1 MRRLCGTLLCA
12 ALLWLLCLPA
22 AAAPAE
28 STESAKSAKPADT
41 AQLYAQQ
48 LSASGGDALTERLPA
63 DARALLEEL
72 QVDVSR
78 PESFTGLSAN
88 AVLSMLTGLLHTQK
102 NGLLQAAA
110 SLAAVVLLCAMLSGL
125 EEAAERPSLRQ
136 TYHTVTVLAAGG
148 LLLSPITA
156 LMVQVQ
162 QAAQSAGVFMLSFVP
177 VYAGILSAGGSA
189 AAALSYQT
197 TLLAAAELL
206 VQLCRT
212 ALLPVLSVSLAM
224 GCTGAVADGFCL
236 ESFSAALHKAVLWVL
251 SLLATVFSGVLS
263 VQQMVAAAGDT
274 LGRRAMKFSISSFV
288 PVVGGRP
295 QRGLHHCAGLRRAAA
310 FHGGVLRRGGYG
322 AHGAAAAGGLPG
334 LEHLPAACR
343 QCGGTV
349 PAGGAGEAVPHGG
362 GQCAGADRCA
372 GGFCPADD
380 RLHFGDRIY
389 GKGGMNDGC
398 NTPLG
403 AADLYGGGA
412 VHAAQPPLSG

>member
-1 MRRLCGTLLCA
+1 MRRLCGALLCV

-28 STESAKSAKPADT
+28 STESAKSAKSAKPADT

-48 LSASGGDALTERLPA
+48 LSASGGDTLTERLPA

-88 AVLSMLTGLLHTQK
+88 AVLSMLAGLLHTQK

-224 GCTGAVADGFCL
+224 GCTGAVVDGFCL

-288 PVVGGRP
+288 PVVGGALSEAYTTVL
-295 QRGLHHCAGLRRAAA
+295 GCAGLLRSTVGCFGVVATVLTVLPPLVACLAWSICLQLAGSAAA
-310 FHGGVLRRGGYG
+310 LFRLVALEKLCRTVVGSVRVLIAVLAVFALLMIASTSVIVFTGK
-322 AHGAAAAGGLPG
+322 AG
-334 LEHLPAACR
+334 
-343 QCGGTV
+343 
-349 PAGGAGEAVPHGG
+349 
-362 GQCAGADRCA
+362 
-372 GGFCPADD
+372 
-380 RLHFGDRIY
+380 
-389 GKGGMNDGC
+389 
-398 NTPLG
+398 
-403 AADLYGGGA
+403 
-412 VHAAQPPLSG
+412 

>member
-1 MRRLCGTLLCA
+1 MRRLCGALLCV

-28 STESAKSAKPADT
+28 SAESAKSAKSAKPADT

-48 LSASGGDALTERLPA
+48 LSASGGDTLTERLPA

-88 AVLSMLTGLLHTQK
+88 AVLSMLAGLLHTQK

-212 ALLPVLSVSLAM
+212 ALLPVLSVSLTM

-288 PVVGGRP
+288 PVVGGALSEAYTTVL
-295 QRGLHHCAGLRRAAA
+295 GCAGLLRSTVGCFGVVATVLTVLPPLVACLAWSICLQLAGSAAA
-310 FHGGVLRRGGYG
+310 LFRLVALEKLCRTVVGSVRVLIAVLAVFALLMIVSTSVIVFTGK
-322 AHGAAAAGGLPG
+322 AG
-334 LEHLPAACR
+334 
-343 QCGGTV
+343 
-349 PAGGAGEAVPHGG
+349 
-362 GQCAGADRCA
+362 
-372 GGFCPADD
+372 
-380 RLHFGDRIY
+380 
-389 GKGGMNDGC
+389 
-398 NTPLG
+398 
-403 AADLYGGGA
+403 
-412 VHAAQPPLSG
+412 

>member
-28 STESAKSAKPADT
+28 SAKSAEPADT

-48 LSASGGDALTERLPA
+48 LSASGGDTLTERLPA
-63 DARALLEEL
+63 DTRALLEEL

-88 AVLSMLTGLLHTQK
+88 AVLSMLAGLLHTQK

-288 PVVGGRP
+288 PVVGGALSEAYTTVL
-295 QRGLHHCAGLRRAAA
+295 GCAGLLRSTVGCFGVVATVLTVLPPLVACLAWSICLQLAGSAAA
-310 FHGGVLRRGGYG
+310 LFRLAALEKLCRTVVGSVRVLIAVLAVFALLMIVSTSVIVFTGK
-322 AHGAAAAGGLPG
+322 AG
-334 LEHLPAACR
+334 
-343 QCGGTV
+343 
-349 PAGGAGEAVPHGG
+349 
-362 GQCAGADRCA
+362 
-372 GGFCPADD
+372 
-380 RLHFGDRIY
+380 
-389 GKGGMNDGC
+389 
-398 NTPLG
+398 
-403 AADLYGGGA
+403 
-412 VHAAQPPLSG
+412 

>member
-28 STESAKSAKPADT
+28 STESAKPADT

-88 AVLSMLTGLLHTQK
+88 AVLSMLAGLLHTQK

-288 PVVGGRP
+288 PVVGGALSEAYTTVL
-295 QRGLHHCAGLRRAAA
+295 GCAGLLRSTVGCFGVVATVLTVLPPLVACLAWSICLQLAGSAAA
-310 FHGGVLRRGGYG
+310 LFRLVALEKLCRTVVGSVRVLIAVLAVFALLMIVSTSVIVFTGK
-322 AHGAAAAGGLPG
+322 AG
-334 LEHLPAACR
+334 
-343 QCGGTV
+343 
-349 PAGGAGEAVPHGG
+349 
-362 GQCAGADRCA
+362 
-372 GGFCPADD
+372 
-380 RLHFGDRIY
+380 
-389 GKGGMNDGC
+389 
-398 NTPLG
+398 
-403 AADLYGGGA
+403 
-412 VHAAQPPLSG
+412 

>member
-28 STESAKSAKPADT
+28 SAKSAEPADT

-48 LSASGGDALTERLPA
+48 LSASGGDTLTERLPA
-63 DARALLEEL
+63 DTRALLEEL

-88 AVLSMLTGLLHTQK
+88 AVLSMLAGLLRTQK

-110 SLAAVVLLCAMLSGL
+110 SLVAVVLLCAMLSGL

-288 PVVGGRP
+288 PVVGGALSEAYTTVL
-295 QRGLHHCAGLRRAAA
+295 GCAGLLRSTVGCFGVVATVLTVLPPLVACLAWSICLQLAGSAAA
-310 FHGGVLRRGGYG
+310 LFRLAALEKLCRTVVGSVRVLIAVLAVFALLMIVSTSVIVFTGK
-322 AHGAAAAGGLPG
+322 AG
-334 LEHLPAACR
+334 
-343 QCGGTV
+343 
-349 PAGGAGEAVPHGG
+349 
-362 GQCAGADRCA
+362 
-372 GGFCPADD
+372 
-380 RLHFGDRIY
+380 
-389 GKGGMNDGC
+389 
-398 NTPLG
+398 
-403 AADLYGGGA
+403 
-412 VHAAQPPLSG
+412 